1 MGHLCSN
8 YLIATG
14 TDEQLEMLKA
24 KIGDMYE
31 IVDTE
36 FETELEIWFDSN
48 FRFPHDQ
55 FRAFTQ
61 SFQSTEGLYIR
72 VASDEHST
80 EYLEQSIFSDGSWN
94 FDNKPTINALI
105 HELTSE
111 GLDKIRKK
119 LAANNN
125 KINVSD
131 NIHWTVLYTDIK
143 GKGQS
148 AFLEALKLEI
158 GNAITLILSNGVRLV
173 EDEITTNHVL
183 DILYYLFD
191 KEDNNK

>member
-36 FETELEIWFDSN
+36 FETELEIWFDTN

-72 VASDEHST
+72 VASDEHTT
-80 EYLEQSIFSDGSWN
+80 EYLEQSIFTDGLWN

-105 HELTSE
+105 HELTAK

-125 KINVSD
+125 RINVSD
-131 NIHWTVLYTDIK
+131 NTDWTVLYTDIK
-143 GKGQS
+143 GYGQS
-148 AFLEALKLEI
+148 AFLEALRLET
-158 GNAITLILSNGVRLV
+158 GNTITLILSNGVRLV

-183 DILYYLFD
+183 DILSIID
-191 KEDNNK
+191 DSNE